1 MIKVKEKEQIV
12 KFYHYK
18 KWFLPCTKNGMRQ
31 NTAYYNATLGVLMIF
46 FFFEKD
52 KIITRKHQE

>member
-46 FFFEKD
+46 FFLR
-52 KIITRKHQE
+52 KIK